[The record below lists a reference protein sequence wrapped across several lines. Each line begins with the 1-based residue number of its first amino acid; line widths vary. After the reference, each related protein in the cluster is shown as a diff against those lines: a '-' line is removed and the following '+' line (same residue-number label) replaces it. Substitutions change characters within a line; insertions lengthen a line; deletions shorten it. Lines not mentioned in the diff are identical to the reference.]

1 MIARFLKGRT
11 DNSIKNHWNSTIKRM
26 MRIQG
31 NKNVDRILRQ
41 SVKTE
46 NQIEMEKL
54 HTQMENEL
62 FQQSILKLSSIDN
75 EPFLKRKN
83 LKELIKTEN
92 LAESKDNN
100 NLLSMESPE
109 PLAGFKKKTT
119 LPPEDIEEILFNNE
133 NSYVDKPLKEI
144 NKLFRDLKQT
154 RKMDQIIK
162 KNSKARCKQVSLS
175 SPPNSQLNPD
185 KGELCGKT
193 EQQSNLVCNL
203 IEDFAGDMKHA
214 LSSLHNGNN
223 SKNDKIEN
231 LIQKIKHFF
240 YNLKLVIRP
249 KRIQSPDQVSLVAPE
264 LDEEVQS
271 LTQLLDEDLSSL
283 VKQEVVS
290 GSKVDAECSIAHNQ
304 SSSEQAPG
312 MYPARTIS
320 NHSQLNSNTKNTQSF
335 NPSWAAPDKE
345 FWSMGMQTNCKSLFS
360 KMIQNDTVYTE
371 INNLKKL
378 SFKLKE
384 ALGTYHYKKK

>member
-1 MIARFLKGRT
+1 
-11 DNSIKNHWNSTIKRM
+11 M

-31 NKNVDRILRQ
+31 NKNVDRILGQ
-41 SVKTE
+41 QVKVDNHT
-46 NQIEMEKL
+46 EMEKL

-62 FQQSILKLSSIDN
+62 FQQSIMKLSQIDN

-83 LKELIKTEN
+83 LKELTKTEN
-92 LAESKDNN
+92 LSESKDNN

-109 PLAGFKKKTT
+109 PLVGFKKKAT

-162 KNSKARCKQVSLS
+162 KNSKDRCKQVSLS
-175 SPPNSQLNPD
+175 SPPNSQPNPD
-185 KGELCGKT
+185 KGELCAKT
-193 EQQSNLVCNL
+193 EQQSNLVGNL
-203 IEDFAGDMKHA
+203 IEVFACDIKHA
-214 LSSLHNGNN
+214 LSSLLNGNN

-231 LIQKIKHFF
+231 LHQKINHFF
-240 YNLKLVIRP
+240 YDLKTIIMP
-249 KRIQSPDQVSLVAPE
+249 KRTQTQDQIVVPE
-264 LDEEVQS
+264 LDEDVQS
-271 LTQLLDEDLSSL
+271 ITQLLDEDLNSL
-283 VKQEVVS
+283 VKQKIAS
-290 GSKVDAECSIAHNQ
+290 ASKVDAECSIGQTQ
-304 SSSEQAPG
+304 SSSEQASSL
-312 MYPARTIS
+312 YPVRNLLN
-320 NHSQLNSNTKNTQSF
+320 NHSQLSSNTKNTQSF
-335 NPSWAAPDKE
+335 NQNWGAPEKG

-360 KMIQNDTVYTE
+360 KMIQSDTVYME